1 MRGGRLG
8 GMGRGG
14 FGGGISSGG
23 GGMGINPLV
32 GLAGLGMFG
41 MMMRSPNRNLGNAG
55 NQNRK
60 PNGLKIV
67 APNGGE
73 KWTVGSSQTI
83 TWTASGLSG
92 NATIELAR
100 DGGSIWDTIVDST
113 PITGNKTWT
122 VTGPATTHGRMR
134 ISSISNNNVVGVSA
148 NEFTISD
155 T

>member
-1 MRGGRLG
+1 MG

-23 GGMGINPLV
+23 GMGINPLI

-41 MMMRSPNRNLGNAG
+41 MMMRSPYRNMGNMG

-60 PNGLKIV
+60 PNGIKII

-73 KWTVGSSQTI
+73 IWTVGSSQNI
-83 TWTASGLSG
+83 TWTANGLSG

-100 DGGSIWDTIVDST
+100 DGGSIWDTIMDST
-113 PITGNKTWT
+113 PITGNKAWV
-122 VTGPATTHGRMR
+122 VTGPATTHGRIR
-134 ISSISNNNVVGVSA
+134 VSSISNNSVVGISA
-148 NEFTISD
+148 KDFTISD

>member
-1 MRGGRLG
+1 MRGGRMG

-23 GGMGINPLV
+23 GMGINPLI

-41 MMMRSPNRNLGNAG
+41 MMMRSPYRNMGNTG

-60 PNGLKIV
+60 PNGIKII

-73 KWTVGSSQTI
+73 IWTVGSSQNI
-83 TWTASGLSG
+83 TWTANGLSG

-113 PITGNKTWT
+113 PITGNKTWI
-122 VTGPATTHGRMR
+122 VTGPATTRGRLR
-134 ISSISNNNVVGVSA
+134 VSSISNNSVVGVSA

-155 T
+155 A

>member
-14 FGGGISSGG
+14 FGGGISSGR

-60 PNGLKIV
+60 PNGIKIV

-83 TWTASGLSG
+83 TWTATGLSG

-113 PITGNKTWT
+113 PITENKTWV
-122 VTGPATTHGRMR
+122 VTGPGTTHGRIR
-134 ISSISNNNVVGVSA
+134 VSSISNNSVVGVSA

>member
-1 MRGGRLG
+1 MRGGRMG

-23 GGMGINPLV
+23 GMGINPLI

-41 MMMRSPNRNLGNAG
+41 MMMRSPYRNMGNMG

-60 PNGLKIV
+60 PNGIKVV

-73 KWTVGSSQTI
+73 NWTVGSSQTI
-83 TWTASGLSG
+83 TWIATGLSG

-100 DGGSIWDTIVDST
+100 DGGSIWDTIMDST
-113 PITGNKTWT
+113 PITGNKTWI
-122 VTGPATTHGRMR
+122 VTGPATTHCRVR
-134 ISSISNNNVVGVSA
+134 VSSISNNSVIGVSA

-155 T
+155 A

>member
-1 MRGGRLG
+1 
-8 GMGRGG
+8 
-14 FGGGISSGG
+14 
-23 GGMGINPLV
+23 MGINPLV

-41 MMMRSPNRNLGNAG
+41 MMMRSPYRNMGNMG

-60 PNGLKIV
+60 PNGIRIV

-73 KWTVGSSQTI
+73 NWTVGSSQTI
-83 TWTASGLSG
+83 TWTATGLSG

-113 PITGNKTWT
+113 PITENKTWV
-122 VTGPATTHGRMR
+122 VTGPGTTHGRIR
-134 ISSISNNNVVGVSA
+134 VSSISNNSVVGVSA
-148 NEFTISD
+148 KEFTISD